1 MTKVRGS
8 RSASLTLQIYYA
20 SRTHSQLSQFIGE
33 IRKTPFADTRAIAL
47 GSRAN
52 LCINDDVKRA
62 AKGTED
68 LNERCLDLQKKG
80 TPGDLS
86 VADTLRQG
94 ALPVSAAAR
103 RAGQA
108 RDVSRSCALAAERD
122 RRPRRPRSPFA
133 HVYVHVF
140 ERA

>member
-1 MTKVRGS
+1 MTKVR
-8 RSASLTLQIYYA
+8 REVVTALKMQVYYA

-80 TPGDLS
+80 ARFSVVRTHLAGKERCPYLPPHDEPAKLETFRDHALSQPSAIEDLEDLGRRLHTCKS
-86 VADTLRQG
+86 TLR
-94 ALPVSAAAR
+94 PT
-103 RAGQA
+103 
-108 RDVSRSCALAAERD
+108 
-122 RRPRRPRSPFA
+122 
-133 HVYVHVF
+133 H
-140 ERA
+140 